1 LLPPELPDA
10 LPCLLLALSCLA
22 FAAGPADAGAQKAS
36 PVARSQGG
44 PVSDSPS
51 ELPVSEERSPY
62 GMVAA
67 GVPEASQAGA
77 RILEQGGNAVDAAV
91 ATAFAAGVV
100 DPINAGLGGQ
110 CYVLIHLRDG
120 RDVAIDG
127 SAPVPLRVVPDEI
140 RPLKESGF
148 LWGYKLVATP
158 ATPAALAYT
167 LRRYGTMSLAQVLA
181 PAIEL
186 AEYGHQLKPSIA
198 SVVDHYA
205 DRIRENEFLARTF
218 LKDGLD
224 RFPPDH
230 IYCQPR
236 LAETLRRLATHGV
249 EEFYSGSIA
258 EEIVADMAANG
269 GYVSKL
275 DLALLHV
282 TERVPVRGR
291 YRGLE
296 VVAFPYPGG
305 GEILVEA
312 LQILDVFPSELL
324 RQDSVDRS
332 HLLLDAVRI
341 AFQDAPTGAGTPL
354 LATAFLDPARAGR
367 RAALIRFDRVLRE
380 EELPVSQDVWFH
392 DRDTTHVSVVD
403 RFGNA
408 VALTQTLGYG
418 GFVATPALGFEY
430 NSLLESCDFCNRGSP
445 NSPVPLR
452 TLRTT
457 MTPSLLL
464 CSGKPL
470 LVLGG
475 AGSSR
480 IPSMI
485 VAVVTNV
492 VDRAM
497 PLREA
502 VISPRVLA
510 NRSNPERHTKG
521 CRSAPI
527 DPPPEEKIYIEATN
541 PIASRQADA
550 LYVRG
555 FSDQR
560 RLTSAHTM
568 YDWRAFGGVN
578 AVIVD
583 PSTGILIGVGDPR
596 RNGGAAAP
604 NPPRG
609 RAQRKEPH
617 SREPT

>member
-1 LLPPELPDA
+1 MQA
-10 LPCLLLALSCLA
+10 I
-22 FAAGPADAGAQKAS
+22 
-36 PVARSQGG
+36 
-44 PVSDSPS
+44 
-51 ELPVSEERSPY
+51 EETSAY

-67 GVPEASQAGA
+67 GIPEASRAGA

-91 ATAFAAGVV
+91 ATAFAVGVV
-100 DPINAGLGGQ
+100 DPLDAGLGGQ

-127 SAPVPLRVVPDEI
+127 SAPVPLRVVPEEI

-158 ATPAALAYT
+158 ATPAALAYA
-167 LRRYGTMSLAQVLA
+167 LKRYGTMTLEQVLA

-186 AEYGHQLKPSIA
+186 AEYGHQLQPTILA
-198 SVVDHYA
+198 LVDHYA
-205 DRIRENEFLARTF
+205 DRIREDEFLAGTF
-218 LKDGLD
+218 LKEGLD
-224 RFPPDH
+224 PYPPGNV
-230 IYCQPR
+230 YCQPK
-236 LAETLRRLATHGV
+236 LADTLRRLATHGV

-282 TERVPVRGR
+282 AERVPVRGR

-332 HLLLDAVRI
+332 HLLLEAVRI
-341 AFQDAPTGAGTPL
+341 AFQDAPGGAGTPL
-354 LATAFLDPARAGR
+354 LSTVFLDPARAGR
-367 RAALIRFDRVLRE
+367 RAALIRFDRALRE

-430 NSLLESCDFCNRGSP
+430 NSLLESCDFCGTGSQ
-445 NSPVPLR
+445 NSPMPLR
-452 TLRTT
+452 TFLTT
-457 MTPSLLL
+457 MTPTLLL
-464 CSGKPL
+464 CNGKPF

-480 IPSMI
+480 IPSTI

-492 VDRAM
+492 VDRTM

-502 VISPRVLA
+502 VVSPRVLA
-510 NRSNPERHTKG
+510 NRSNPEKRKKG
-521 CRSAPI
+521 CRSAPA
-527 DPPPEEKIYIEATN
+527 DPLPEEKTYIEATN

-560 RLTSAHTM
+560 RLTSPHTV

-578 AVIVD
+578 AVMVD
-583 PSTGILIGVGDPR
+583 PSTGMLVGIGDPR

-604 NPPRG
+604 NPP
-609 RAQRKEPH
+609 
-617 SREPT
+617 